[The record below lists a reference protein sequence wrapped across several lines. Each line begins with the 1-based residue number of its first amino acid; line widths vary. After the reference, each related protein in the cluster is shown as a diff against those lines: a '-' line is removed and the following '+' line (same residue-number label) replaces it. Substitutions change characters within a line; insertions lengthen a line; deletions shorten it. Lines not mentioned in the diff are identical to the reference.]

1 MRLVWLTDIHLNS
14 LSRWGLSRFLAAL
27 RAARPDT
34 VLLGGDI
41 GEAANVEQY
50 LLSLAGLLQRP
61 IYFVL
66 GNHDFYGSSL
76 HQMRAG
82 ISVLAASSPYLRWLN
97 EAGVVELEP
106 GIALVGHD
114 GWADGRCGDY
124 ANSDVLLNDY
134 FLIGELSGIDPVSR
148 LRVLNRLGD
157 EAAEHFS
164 RVLPAACDSYPQVI
178 VLTHPPPFREACF
191 HQHSLSDEEW
201 LPHFVCQA
209 AGDALKE
216 VMRPRPHCR
225 LTVLCGHTHSSGV
238 ARILPNLVVVTGAAE
253 YGRPRVQPLP
263 PGLVPLE

>member
-1 MRLVWLTDIHLNS
+1 MRLLWLTDVHLNF
-14 LSRWGLSRFLAAL
+14 LSRWALSRFLASL
-27 RAARPDT
+27 RVARPEV

-50 LLSLAGLLQRP
+50 LRVLADSLERP

-76 HQMRAG
+76 RQVRAG
-82 ISVLAASSPYLRWLN
+82 VSALAASSPYLRWLN

-124 ANSDVLLNDY
+124 GNSNVLLNDY
-134 FLIGELSGIDPVSR
+134 FLIGELSAIDPASR
-148 LRVLNRLGD
+148 LRMLNRLGD
-157 EAAEHFS
+157 EAAEHF
-164 RVLPAACDSYPQVI
+164 RRILPAACDSYPQVI
-178 VLTHPPPFREACF
+178 VLTHPPPFREACW
-191 HQHSLSDEEW
+191 HQQGISGDDW

-216 VMRPRPHCR
+216 VMRLRPRCQ

-238 ARILPNLVVVTGAAE
+238 ARILPNLLVVTGGAE
-253 YGRPRVQPLP
+253 YGRPRAQPLP
-263 PGLVPLE
+263 PGLAPFE